1 MTIQWF
7 AVLNKFADG
16 FIFGCGF
23 FVALCIFCWGLNWK
37 RERDSAKEQT
47 P

>member
-16 FIFGCGF
+16 FIFGSGF
-23 FVALCIFCWGLNWK
+23 FLALLIFCWCLNCK
-37 RERDSAKEQT
+37 RELDAAKEGK
-47 P
+47 